1 MIDACKASFS
11 WEFIE
16 EMEQGLDTLIGT
28 DGINLSVGQKQ
39 RLAIAQ
45 AFLRDSP
52 ILIFDEASSALDSHS
67 ERMIVQALQ
76 SLRENRTT
84 LLIAHRFSS
93 IRTAQRILY
102 FNGNGSITTG
112 SHEELMGS
120 HEDYK
125 EAVNWQVSRRE

>member
-1 MIDACKASFS
+1 
-11 WEFIE
+11 
-16 EMEQGLDTLIGT
+16 LIGT
-28 DGINLSVGQKQ
+28 DGLNLSVGQKQ